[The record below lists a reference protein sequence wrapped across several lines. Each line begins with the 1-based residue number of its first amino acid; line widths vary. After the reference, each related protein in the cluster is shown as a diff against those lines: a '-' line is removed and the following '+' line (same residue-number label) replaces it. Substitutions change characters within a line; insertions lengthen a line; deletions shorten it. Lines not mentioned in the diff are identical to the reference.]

1 MVPSA
6 VFDACLLYPVGLR
19 DTLLNMAEAG
29 LFRVLWTE
37 EILAE
42 TAHNIVEDTPDLTAE
57 HLAKTFAAMR
67 RAFPEAMV
75 HGYEPHVESMTNH
88 PKDRHVLAAAV
99 AARAD
104 VVVTANLRDFPPQ
117 ACDPHGIRVQSPDHF
132 LCNALE
138 RGPEVVPAVLYAQAA
153 RKRRPTM
160 SVGEMLDRLAVV
172 VPEFVMAVRSSTD
185 RQAEVRSLRGAGA
198 QGGFDD

>member
-6 VFDACLLYPVGLR
+6 VLDACVLYPVGLR
-19 DTLLNMAEAG
+19 DTLLNAAEAG

-42 TAHNIVEDTPDLTAE
+42 TARNIVESTPGLTAE
-57 HLAKTFAAMR
+57 HLEKTFAAMR

-75 HGYEPHVESMTNH
+75 HGYEHLVESMTNH

-104 VVVTANLRDFPPQ
+104 VVVTANLRDFPSQ
-117 ACDPHGIRVQSPDHF
+117 ACDPHGIRVEPPDQF
-132 LCNALE
+132 LCDALKHE
-138 RGPEVVPAVLYAQAA
+138 PDVVLAVLRAQAA
-153 RKRRPTM
+153 RKRRPVI
-160 SVGEMLDRLAVV
+160 SVSEMLDHLAVV
-172 VPEFVMAVRSSTD
+172 VPEFVTAIRSIEPF
-185 RQAEVRSLRGAGA
+185 RVP
-198 QGGFDD
+198 